1 MKHRKNILMLLT
13 LMGLFISPSVT
24 LYAQQNPP
32 KPPAG
37 TDGVK
42 NMIISGALNTGRMHR
57 FVEQCGASPELLAKY
72 KASFDADTVGGEKTY
87 RDLGID
93 IQAEFDK
100 GRKEGENEYA
110 KVSKEGNKDQ
120 ICNQAIEIVGK
131 LINNRK

>member
-1 MKHRKNILMLLT
+1 MKHRKHILMLLT
-13 LMGLFISPSVT
+13 LMGLFISFSVT

-72 KASFDADTVGGEKTY
+72 VIWESIFKLNLIRDAKKGKMSIQKFLRKATKIRFVIK
-87 RDLGID
+87 RL
-93 IQAEFDK
+93 K
-100 GRKEGENEYA
+100 
-110 KVSKEGNKDQ
+110 
-120 ICNQAIEIVGK
+120 
-131 LINNRK
+131 

>member
-1 MKHRKNILMLLT
+1 MKHRKHILMLLT
-13 LMGLFISPSVT
+13 LMGLFISFSVT
-24 LYAQQNPP
+24 LYAQQN
-32 KPPAG
+32 PPAG

-72 KASFDADTVGGEKTY
+72 KASFDTDTVGGEKTY

-100 GRKEGENEYA
+100 GRKEGENEYT

>member
-1 MKHRKNILMLLT
+1 MLLT
-13 LMGLFISPSVT
+13 LMGLFISFSVT

-72 KASFDADTVGGEKTY
+72 KASFDTDTVGGEKTY

-100 GRKEGENEYA
+100 GRKEG
-110 KVSKEGNKDQ
+110 KMSIQKF
-120 ICNQAIEIVGK
+120 
-131 LINNRK
+131 LRKATKIRFVIKRLK